1 MPGYVH
7 PKWYYQLAE
16 NLRVY
21 LQAKNQ
27 LHSPHFFGDIAKICK
42 LVILGTLGMSVK
54 NFDIYLHDRNK
65 SHHSLHFWEQF
76 E

>member
-27 LHSPHFFGDIAKICK
+27 LHSPHIFGDIAKICK

-65 SHHSLHFWEQF
+65 SHHSLHF
-76 E
+76 